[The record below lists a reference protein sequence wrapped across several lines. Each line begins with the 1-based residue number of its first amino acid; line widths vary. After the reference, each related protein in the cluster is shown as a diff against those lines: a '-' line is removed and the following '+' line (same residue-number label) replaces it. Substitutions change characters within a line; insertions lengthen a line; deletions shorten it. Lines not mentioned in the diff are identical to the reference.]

1 MKSRDNFNVT
11 TSLRKNLVRRRKN
24 GNPFEF
30 YDVLEKLGEG
40 SMGSVMRV
48 KKKKHRVGG
57 SSRKNNQK
65 KECTWLPGK
74 LSELLKC
81 CTNGNEPIKN
91 EPVLL
96 IDPKLSGSFDS
107 SSVQL
112 STHSIPAPS
121 GNYEIYYAL
130 KTINLSKI
138 NNKKFIDEL
147 KNEIDIMRSLDHP
160 NIVRAIE
167 TFDYRKQL
175 YIVMEVCSGG
185 NLFNRD
191 PYTEEQACRIVSD
204 ITSAVAYMHRYNVIH
219 RDLKYENIM
228 FENNK
233 PDAKVKIID
242 FGLSRKYKVDGPVI
256 KDQVGT
262 IYTMAPEVLQGHY
275 TSKADVW
282 SIGVIAF
289 MLLCSEMP
297 FYGKHRR
304 QVAQNIMYGHYDMSA
319 SIWKNISMDA
329 KEFVISLLVR
339 NPGKRPTAH
348 KCQKLEWLRKGRDDL
363 KSSRRSRVKPIKVF
377 MHTYLSESSGSGSN
391 SGSFSSD
398 INTSID
404 TELFEPTPQI
414 NDIFE
419 SLRKY
424 ASYSKL
430 SRLALLIIAFKSTSE
445 EVGDLHTLFKEY
457 DLDETGSLDL
467 LEFKEVLSPTDASEE
482 ELEFIFSKV
491 DMIGNGIIQYTEFLA
506 ATLEALGMI
515 EEERLAEAFDRLDSD
530 DSGYISSDNLNELF
544 GGELSINSIK
554 KMIREADFL
563 NDERIS
569 YEEFLTLW
577 SNEHQQE

>member
-1 MKSRDNFNVT
+1 MKSRDNFSVT

-40 SMGSVMRV
+40 SMVRYIFQKGLFSFENPNSSFILIQCCNIVWYKQGSVMRV

-81 CTNGNEPIKN
+81 CTNGNDPIKN

-107 SSVQL
+107 SSIQF
-112 STHSIPAPS
+112 SNHSIAPS
-121 GNYEIYYAL
+121 GKYEIYYAL

-138 NNKKFIDEL
+138 NSKNFIDEL

-185 NLFNRD
+185 NLFIRD

-242 FGLSRKYKVDGPVI
+242 FGLSRKFKVDGPAI
-256 KDQVGT
+256 KDHVGT
-262 IYTMAPEVLQGHY
+262 IYTMAPEVIQGHY

-297 FYGKHRR
+297 FYGRHRR
-304 QVAQNIMYGHYDMSA
+304 QVAENIMHGRYDMSA

-348 KCQKLEWLRKGRDDL
+348 NCQKLEWLRKGRDDL
-363 KSSRRSRVKPIKVF
+363 KSSRHSRVKPIKVF
-377 MHTYLSESSGSGSN
+377 MHTYLSESSGSGSE
-391 SGSFSSD
+391 GSFSSD

-404 TELFEPTPQI
+404 TEQLFEPIPQI

-491 DMIGNGIIQYTEFLA
+491 VCKSND
-506 ATLEALGMI
+506 
-515 EEERLAEAFDRLDSD
+515 
-530 DSGYISSDNLNELF
+530 
-544 GGELSINSIK
+544 
-554 KMIREADFL
+554 DFL
-563 NDERIS
+563 F
-569 YEEFLTLW
+569 Y
-577 SNEHQQE
+577 